1 MHKSRMKT
9 IKKPTSAITFQSSHL
24 KIVAVSLV
32 LSLSRLLLV
41 SVVMLNVKRGS
52 DATDQTSVRVT
63 IVGKTDDVA
72 GCPVS
77 VGVGEAFDTLLF
89 AVASNDK
96 TRITEGNKN
105 R

>member
-1 MHKSRMKT
+1 
-9 IKKPTSAITFQSSHL
+9 
-24 KIVAVSLV
+24 
-32 LSLSRLLLV
+32 
-41 SVVMLNVKRGS
+41 MLNVKRGS

-105 R
+105 RWAVQLEYSVYNFVTSAKLVLENNVNPYA